1 MTDSSKHVL
10 DLMPDSDSSPL
21 THVDRCWIALWPK
34 SRWLSIAFSLGGV
47 TFEEIQSITLP
58 VYFRWFYLC
67 YVRKSNVRH
76 FVIDYALNDIQMEG
90 IPSRTCEIT
99 SLNDITEV
107 RSIKC
112 HLKSSKPRLEREN
125 VENLWVKLSQNR
137 KILLE
142 IYDATLKTG
151 HFVSNWA
158 YASFIFDILR
168 ARQS

>member
-1 MTDSSKHVL
+1 MLNCTVAQKSMAFDCFFPWWSNIWRNSKYY
-10 DLMPDSDSSPL
+10 S
-21 THVDRCWIALWPK
+21 T
-34 SRWLSIAFSLGGV
+34 SIF
-47 TFEEIQSITLP
+47 Q
-58 VYFRWFYLC
+58 RWFYLC

-76 FVIDYALNDIQMEG
+76 FGIDYALNDIKTEG

-151 HFVSNWA
+151 HFVSNWG